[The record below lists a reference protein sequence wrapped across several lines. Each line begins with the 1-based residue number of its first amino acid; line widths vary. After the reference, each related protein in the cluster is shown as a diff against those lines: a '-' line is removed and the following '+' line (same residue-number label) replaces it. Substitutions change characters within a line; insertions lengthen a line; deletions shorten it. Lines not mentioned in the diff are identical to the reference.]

1 MLQYQNQKT
10 MFHFDVEAIKKH
22 INAYIDLK
30 PEIKYSLLKDIEN
43 MKVSWRLTAEQRP
56 SDDRPVL
63 TSDNLV
69 AYFDDD
75 IWYDYQTD
83 IVIKTPLYWM
93 HIPLLPNE

>member
-1 MLQYQNQKT
+1 MH
-10 MFHFDVEAIKKH
+10 HFDGIFKRM
-22 INAYIDLK
+22 INAYIDLS
-30 PEIKYSLLKDIEN
+30 PQMKYQINKDIDFC
-43 MKVSWRLTAEQRP
+43 MKVSWRLTNEQRP

-69 AYFDDD
+69 AYYDDE

-83 IVIKTPLYWM
+83 IVIKEPLYWM

>member
-1 MLQYQNQKT
+1 MESLIR
-10 MFHFDVEAIKKH
+10 M
-22 INAYIDLK
+22 INAYIDLS
-30 PEIKYSLLKDIEN
+30 PQMKYQIIKDIEF
-43 MKVSWRLTAEQRP
+43 MKVSWRLTTEQRP

-83 IVIKTPLYWM
+83 IVIKKPLYWM
-93 HIPLLPNE
+93 CIPLLPNE